1 MIPFIEVS
9 MIWQAIG
16 EVSRDPSSQ
25 HERPIDRVRDSEQ
38 YFSSRQIEG
47 SISILNFFPPNRGFD
62 FYFEFLPAKIEGSIS
77 NFYFEFLPAK
87 IEGSIS
93 AKSTPVTLRTKYLFR

>member
-1 MIPFIEVS
+1 

-62 FYFEFLPAKIEGSIS
+62 FYLSSCIDDRWPTTMAVPMPIGQQLPTTTTTRI
-77 NFYFEFLPAK
+77 FPC
-87 IEGSIS
+87 
-93 AKSTPVTLRTKYLFR
+93 TYLFPDCQPHPKSV